1 MLNNLTQ
8 RCERLPR
15 MMERGCESE
24 RHAIIATSDG
34 VAMRH
39 TIETDTYL
47 LMVAHREVVND
58 DCLFQLLSW
67 LLFHDDH
74 VADEIGGGCEV
85 QFLKQ
90 IHLGHLKNCTI
101 EK

>member
-34 VAMRH
+34 VAVRH

-47 LMVAHREVVND
+47 LMVAHREVDND

-67 LLFHDDH
+67 LFSTMTTSLMRLE
-74 VADEIGGGCEV
+74 VAV
-85 QFLKQ
+85 KS
-90 IHLGHLKNCTI
+90 NS
-101 EK
+101 